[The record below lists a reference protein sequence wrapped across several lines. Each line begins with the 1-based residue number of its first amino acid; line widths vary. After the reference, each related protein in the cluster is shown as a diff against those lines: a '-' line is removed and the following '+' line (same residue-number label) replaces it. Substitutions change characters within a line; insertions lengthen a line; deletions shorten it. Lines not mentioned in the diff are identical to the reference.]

1 MDVLFT
7 IICEYKGGTYTK
19 QVRAGNATDA
29 FLHWAELFRQEA
41 VLTPKEKKHFADEVA
56 YSLKEN
62 NLVTLENLQNVW
74 YEGFS
79 LEDDLLEV
87 ILVGTASQPIPSAKE
102 TLQPTASA
110 KHEI

>member
-19 QVRAGNATDA
+19 QVHAGNAAEA
-29 FLHWAELFRQEA
+29 FSRWAEQFSREA
-41 VLTPKEKKHFADEVA
+41 VLSPVEKKQFAGEVNF
-56 YSLKEN
+56 SLKEN
-62 NLVTLENLQNVW
+62 NLVAMEGLQNVW